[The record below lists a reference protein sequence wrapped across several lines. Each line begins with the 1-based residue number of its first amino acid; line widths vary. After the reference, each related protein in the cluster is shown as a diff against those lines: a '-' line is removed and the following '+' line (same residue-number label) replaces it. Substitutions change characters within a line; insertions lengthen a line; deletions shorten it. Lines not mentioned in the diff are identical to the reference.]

1 MKKRAA
7 RTLVVAT
14 VVFALLNAS
23 CATSLIMITP
33 YQDRRPE
40 QYRLLW
46 VDGAVVAAAVGIG
59 APLYATSDPETTGE
73 RVGLG
78 LLLGAAVWAG
88 WTLIL
93 GAMLRMPGQQGGG
106 GWLGMRPSPTTL
118 RCASERGRWCHGTR
132 GW

>member
-1 MKKRAA
+1 MKNRAA
-7 RTLVVAT
+7 RTLVIAT

-23 CATSLIMITP
+23 CATTMIMITP
-33 YQDRRPE
+33 YRDRRPE

-46 VDGAVVAAAVGIG
+46 VDGAVVAAAVGVG
-59 APLYATSDPETTGE
+59 APLYATSEPATTGE

-106 GWLGMRPSPTTL
+106 GSWLGLRPSHTT
-118 RCASERGRWCHGTR
+118 RW
-132 GW
+132 